1 MAPEVLNKSY
11 DMKCDV
17 WSIGVI
23 MYILLCG
30 YPPFNGDDKEIKRK
44 ITVGKYEYDRNSIH
58 LLSTAEEW
66 SQISDGAKQLID
78 KMLTYDP
85 LKRIT
90 LVEALNDPW
99 IGKAPTNNISSNLLK
114 NLQTFYVNNIII

>member
-44 ITVGKYEYDRNSIH
+44 ITLGKYEYDRNSIYYIKC
-58 LLSTAEEW
+58 S
-66 SQISDGAKQLID
+66 
-78 KMLTYDP
+78 
-85 LKRIT
+85 
-90 LVEALNDPW
+90 
-99 IGKAPTNNISSNLLK
+99 
-114 NLQTFYVNNIII
+114 